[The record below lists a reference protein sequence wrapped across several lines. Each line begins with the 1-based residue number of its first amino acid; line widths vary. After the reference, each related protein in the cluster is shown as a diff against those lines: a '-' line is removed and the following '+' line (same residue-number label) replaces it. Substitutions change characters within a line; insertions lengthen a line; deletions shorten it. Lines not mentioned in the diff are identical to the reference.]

1 MLAASTGRSCSM
13 CGVWSNPY
21 VVSGAVTFSYLAFYT
36 AYDKTEQRI
45 IPSLFVDLM
54 LIRKGWDWTLKEL
67 NKAISLSGMT
77 LMLMSF
83 LPEMKSS
90 QKDLLWIS
98 MNMLWGHSV
107 YSFYKFYQFDPRK
120 VMSDKWIK
128 TLSVWLGSAGQLALA
143 AGYWGQI
150 SPSALVASATTLSIA
165 HFWTMEV
172 DYKYKLQVRPY
183 AYLPFPLAAWALY
196 KYFIPGK

>member
-1 MLAASTGRSCSM
+1 M
-13 CGVWSNPY
+13 
-21 VVSGAVTFSYLAFYT
+21 
-36 AYDKTEQRI
+36 
-45 IPSLFVDLM
+45 
-54 LIRKGWDWTLKEL
+54 RKGWDWTLKEL

-83 LPEMKSS
+83 LPEMKGTAED
-90 QKDLLWIS
+90 KKNLLWIS

-107 YSFYKFYQFDPRK
+107 YSMYKFYQFDLRK
-120 VMSDKWIK
+120 VLSDKWIK
-128 TLSVWLGSAGQLALA
+128 TLSFFLGSAGQLALA
-143 AGYWGQI
+143 AGYWGKI
-150 SPSALVASATTLSIA
+150 SSDMLVGAVTTLSIA

-196 KYFIPGK
+196 SYFSRK

>member
-1 MLAASTGRSCSM
+1 M
-13 CGVWSNPY
+13 
-21 VVSGAVTFSYLAFYT
+21 VSGAVTFSYLAFYT
-36 AYDKTEQRI
+36 AYDKAESRF
-45 IPSLFVDLM
+45 IPSLLLDLV
-54 LIRKGWDWTLKEL
+54 LVRKGWDWTLKEL

-77 LMLMSF
+77 VMLMSF
-83 LPEMKSS
+83 LPDT
-90 QKDLLWIS
+90 QHPRDLLWIS

-107 YSFYKFYQFDPRK
+107 YSFYKFYQCDLRK
-120 VMSDKWIK
+120 VLADKWIK
-128 TLSVWLGSAGQLALA
+128 TLSVCLGAAGQLALA

-150 SPSALVASATTLSIA
+150 DTNALVLSTTTLSIA

-196 KYFIPGK
+196 RYFTHK